1 MNKKDFTIKI
11 KIYSKKEQ
19 EKNHNF
25 LENVIVPNQ
34 THSNNI
40 VEIKTWK
47 ENLEN
52 CDWIFTSKKN
62 NFNLGIKTADCSAIV
77 FEDEKNY
84 WIIHAGWRGAVNWII
99 EKMLEKFENPKIFVA
114 PFLKKFE
121 IKKDFCYEAI
131 YEKFWDKFFT
141 HPQSIPCKEGCRDVL
156 QKHLEQKIIFDFE
169 SCLKSLLWEQAIF
182 DERDT
187 LEDENF
193 YSYRRNKT
201 KKRNYTVIGK

>member
-1 MNKKDFTIKI
+1 MQI
-11 KIYSKKEQ
+11 KIYWKKEQ
-19 EKNHNF
+19 EKNPNF
-25 LENVIVPNQ
+25 LENIIVPNQ

-40 VEIKTWK
+40 IEIKTWK
-47 ENLEN
+47 ENLDN

-62 NFNLGIKTADCSAIV
+62 NFKLAIKTADCAAIV

-121 IKKDFCYEAI
+121 IQKNFCYELI
-131 YEKFWDKFFT
+131 YEKFWDKFF
-141 HPQSIPCKEGCRDVL
+141 KE
-156 QKHLEQKIIFDFE
+156 KNWKILFYFE

-182 DERDT
+182 DKRDT
-187 LEDENF
+187 LEDKNF

-201 KKRNYTVIGK
+201 EKRNYTVIEK

>member
-1 MNKKDFTIKI
+1 MKI

-19 EKNHNF
+19 EQFQQGGFSPLYF
-25 LENVIVPNQ
+25 LENIIVPNQ

-40 VEIKTWK
+40 IEIKTWK

-52 CDWIFTSKKN
+52 CDWIITPLPTSPLTGERSLK
-62 NFNLGIKTADCSAIV
+62 LGIKTADCAAIV

-121 IKKDFCYEAI
+121 IQKDFCYDAI
-131 YEKFWDKFFT
+131 FEKFWDKFFS
-141 HPQSIPCKEGCRDVL
+141 HPQPLPTKEGSN
-156 QKHLEQKIIFDFE
+156 KIIFDFE

-182 DERDT
+182 DKRDT
-187 LEDENF
+187 LEDNNF
-193 YSYRRNKT
+193 YSYRRDKT
-201 KKRNYTVIGK
+201 TKRNYTVIEK

>member
-1 MNKKDFTIKI
+1 MKKNFSIKI

-19 EKNHNF
+19 EDYKQGVFSPLFF

-52 CDWIFTSKKN
+52 CDWIFTAYPQPLPCKEGGKSFK
-62 NFNLGIKTADCSAIV
+62 LGIKTADCSAIV

-131 YEKFWDKFFT
+131 YEKFWDKFFEE
-141 HPQSIPCKEGCRDVL
+141 K
-156 QKHLEQKIIFDFE
+156 EQKIIFDFE